1 MDLSVVIPTLN
12 KVALLE
18 RTLTAL
24 EDQELTG
31 FAWEIVVVDDGSGD
45 GTAAMLAS
53 RAERQDS
60 RVRPASPGRNLG
72 RAGAR
77 NFGAR
82 HAAGRYLLF
91 LDDDI
96 VVPPGL
102 LAAHLA
108 LLVAHP
114 GDGTIGYAVTE
125 PSLIDAPHFHY
136 LDTRAVAKLAPGPA
150 PAKYF
155 VTQNAAVP
163 RDAFLSV
170 DGFDE
175 EFAAYGFE
183 DMEVAFRLE
192 ESAGVSF
199 HALKQPVPQH
209 VHHHTLA
216 EYFAKKRECGMRSLS
231 HLAEKHPDR
240 LAAMGLNLV
249 IDPPGRQRDGWPI
262 RLLRHGAQ
270 GWPGRAVQA
279 LVCHWPTGHNS
290 RPRWP
295 RLYFRFMDLAVF
307 ACYRQGLIHR
317 PETGSVRP

>member
-18 RTLTAL
+18 RTLDAL
-24 EDQELTG
+24 AAQDLVGCQ
-31 FAWEIVVVDDGSGD
+31 WEIVVVDDGSSD
-45 GTAAMLAS
+45 ATATMLAS
-53 RAERQDS
+53 RVKRTDS
-60 RVRPASPGRNLG
+60 RVRPVSPGRNLG
-72 RAGAR
+72 RAAARNYGAR
-77 NFGAR
+77 R
-82 HAAGRYLLF
+82 AAGRYLLF

-96 VVPPGL
+96 VAPPGL
-102 LAAHLA
+102 LSAHLA

-136 LDTRAVAKLAPGPA
+136 LDTRAVAKLTPGPA

-163 RDAFLSV
+163 RAAFLSI

-192 ESAGVSF
+192 DSAGVSF

-216 EYFAKKRECGMRSLS
+216 EYFAKKRECGSRSLS
-231 HLAEKHPDR
+231 QLADKHPDR
-240 LAAMGLNLV
+240 LAEMGLHLV
-249 IDPPGRQRDGWPI
+249 IDPSPQRRAGWPI
-262 RLLRHGAQ
+262 RLLRHGAR
-270 GWPGRAVQA
+270 GWPGRTVQA
-279 LVCHWPTGHNS
+279 LVRRWPTGGES

-295 RLYFRFMDLAVF
+295 WLYFRLMDLAVF
-307 ACYRQGLIHR
+307 ACFQQGLSYR
-317 PETGSVRP
+317 SDTGSVLS